1 MSKQI
6 IKSVLNSLISY
17 KSLSFAELNEARA
30 SIRAVFDSVVD
41 DKSIEMAFVEAAFNV
56 LKVSFLAY
64 LDDSDAEINKKI
76 ELALKSVNSLRYK
89 LCNDQG
95 VITRS

>member
-17 KSLSFAELNEARA
+17 KSLSFAELKEVKT
-30 SIRAVFDSVVD
+30 SIRSVFDSVVND
-41 DKSIEMAFVEAAFNV
+41 ESIEFDFVEAAFSV
-56 LKVSFLAY
+56 LRITFIIDRKG
-64 LDDSDAEINKKI
+64 SDMDIEEKI
-76 ELALKSVNSLRYK
+76 ELAVKSINSLRYK
-89 LCNDQG
+89 SCNDQG

>member
-17 KSLSFAELNEARA
+17 KSLSFAELKEARS

-41 DKSIEMAFVEAAFNV
+41 DKSIEFDFVEAAFNV
-56 LKVSFLAY
+56 LRITFIIDRKG
-64 LDDSDAEINKKI
+64 SDIDIDEKI
-76 ELALKSVNSLRYK
+76 VIAVKSINSLRYK

-95 VITRS
+95 VITRN

>member
-17 KSLSFAELNEARA
+17 KSLSSASLKEVKA
-30 SIRAVFDSVVD
+30 SIRTVFDSVVND
-41 DKSIEMAFVEAAFNV
+41 ESIEFDFVEAAFNV
-56 LKVSFLAY
+56 LRIAFIIDRKG
-64 LDDSDAEINKKI
+64 SDMDIEEKI
-76 ELALKSVNSLRYK
+76 ELALKSVNSLGYK